1 MEKKYLDDVVPPAQ
15 KRSIRDIP
23 VPARKGRGQNP
34 IHKSPNTKSVESN
47 TRLESPK
54 KNGGG
59 NLSEEMVEVNEEI
72 LKKSG
77 GGNSGN
83 KIKKY
88 LTWGGVIIVLIAIF
102 LVLSSFDSAKVTIKP
117 KQVETSVNKNMEI
130 ADLSG
135 TDTSYDLGYRT
146 IELAKEASTVVEA
159 DSEEFVQQ
167 KASGII
173 TIYNNYSSEEQ
184 NLIRNTRFESPEGLI
199 YRIQESVTVP
209 GYTGSESNITPGSL
223 DVEVVADEFGDEYNV
238 DSATFTIPGFKGQE
252 PYEFFSAE
260 TKTAISGGFDGV
272 RKVVSESNIETAS
285 AELKE
290 SVNEMLV
297 NELQNQITDEFIAVY
312 NSGYFTYQNIE
323 QSDDPNSEGVILKL
337 KGELAAKVFNKID
350 LSNSV
355 AVNTLNEYTLDQNVL
370 IKDLDSGSLAI
381 TTDTV
386 VNETEDED
394 GEIVETSENI
404 ENLNV
409 SGSMNFVWQ
418 INEEEIKKGLMG
430 VSENQL
436 GDVMQNFVAVS
447 GAESVIKPFWRSK
460 FPTEIEKINIQIE
473 N

>member
-1 MEKKYLDDVVPPAQ
+1 
-15 KRSIRDIP
+15 
-23 VPARKGRGQNP
+23 
-34 IHKSPNTKSVESN
+34 
-47 TRLESPK
+47 
-54 KNGGG
+54 
-59 NLSEEMVEVNEEI
+59 
-72 LKKSG
+72 
-77 GGNSGN
+77 
-83 KIKKY
+83 
-88 LTWGGVIIVLIAIF
+88 
-102 LVLSSFDSAKVTIKP
+102 
-117 KQVETSVNKNMEI
+117 MEI